1 MKDNKYDMIDILR
14 TGINRCNK
22 SYFQNWLS
30 LSGSRSVCL
39 RPYAFPR
46 KLPSQTSYPR
56 SWRTKARLVRP
67 CVTQQAELQRRPCVD
82 NVDVTSVD
90 SVDITFLDI
99 TRLDSGQVV

>member
-1 MKDNKYDMIDILR
+1 M
-14 TGINRCNK
+14 
-22 SYFQNWLS
+22 
-30 LSGSRSVCL
+30 
-39 RPYAFPR
+39 
-46 KLPSQTSYPR
+46 
-56 SWRTKARLVRP
+56 RP